1 MKVNSRVR
9 DGVMIVSVS
18 GRVLL
23 PRTDV
28 FAAWVKSEVGER
40 LDGAVVLECARM
52 TYINSAGF
60 REILMLARRMGEHG
74 GRLALCGLSPQIRR
88 TFEVVGFDRVLD
100 ICETLE
106 DALKAVSDPSATD
119 EVCNT

>member
-9 DGVMIVSVS
+9 DGVLIVSVS

-28 FAAWVKSEVGER
+28 FAEWVKSEIGEG
-40 LDGAVVLECARM
+40 LDGAVVLDCTRM

-60 REILMLARRMGEHG
+60 REVLMLARRMGERG
-74 GRLALCGLSPQIRR
+74 GRLALCALSPHIRR

-100 ICETLE
+100 IRETVE
-106 DALKAVSDPSATD
+106 DALSAVSDPLATD
-119 EVCNT
+119 DAANA

>member
-1 MKVNSRVR
+1 MKVNSRER
-9 DGVMIVSVS
+9 DGVMIMSVN

-40 LDGAVVLECARM
+40 LDGAVVLECTRM

-88 TFEVVGFDRVLD
+88 SFESVGFDRELD
-100 ICETLE
+100 ICESLE
-106 DALKAVSDPSATD
+106 DALKAVSETSVTA
-119 EVCNT
+119 EVRKA

>member
-9 DGVMIVSVS
+9 DGAIIVSVS

-28 FAAWVKSEVGER
+28 FAAWVKSEIGES
-40 LDGAVVLECARM
+40 LEGSVVLECTRM

-60 REILMLARRMGEHG
+60 REILILARRMDERG

-88 TFEVVGFDRVLD
+88 AFEVVGFDRVLD

-106 DALKAVSDPSATD
+106 DALKAVSDPSAAD
-119 EVCNT
+119 EAPKA